1 MITRD
6 EVNRIKSNYTHGTR
20 IKLIQMD
27 DPYSPISEGE
37 EGTVDFVDDAG
48 QIHMK
53 WDCGRTLALI
63 PDVDYFERI

>member
-1 MITRD
+1 MINRD
-6 EVNRIKSNYTHGTR
+6 EVNRIKSNYTPGTR
-20 IKLIQMD
+20 IRLIQMD

-48 QIHMK
+48 QIHML

-63 PDVDYFERI
+63 PDVDYFEKI